1 MDTMKKTYVCS
12 LCGKTNVQVKMW
24 INPNTNINLGEWVT
38 HESDE
43 DECWCQNCQ
52 QHVKI
57 VVV

>member
-1 MDTMKKTYVCS
+1 MKKTYVCS